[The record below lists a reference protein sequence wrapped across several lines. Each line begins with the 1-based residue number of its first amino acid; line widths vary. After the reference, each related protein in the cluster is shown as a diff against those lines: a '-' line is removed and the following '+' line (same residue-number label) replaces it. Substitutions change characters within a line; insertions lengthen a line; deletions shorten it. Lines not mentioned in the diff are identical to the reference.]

1 MLLAE
6 QSTSND
12 AFPEP
17 ECGGFSLATEVYFM
31 ESFRAMSRMGAIMGE
46 DIALQHRWESMGE
59 LLLESVRKQY
69 WKESAGYFT
78 SGPAGSESYECDY
91 WESAGQEIAVWSR
104 FGIATREQR
113 RRVLDRLPEV
123 AMNEFGVSVFPYREE
138 TNHFYNATWV
148 AWTAG
153 MSAAAG
159 REGRLDLLTRMIA
172 QQVRNGV
179 MNKTFYEVIDYHTVR
194 AWRWPGQLWHAM
206 AFVSYF
212 FLGILG
218 IEYDECGLT
227 FHPALPESLA
237 GM

>member
-1 MLLAE
+1 
-6 QSTSND
+6 
-12 AFPEP
+12 
-17 ECGGFSLATEVYFM
+17 
-31 ESFRAMSRMGAIMGE
+31 
-46 DIALQHRWESMGE
+46 
-59 LLLESVRKQY
+59 
-69 WKESAGYFT
+69 
-78 SGPAGSESYECDY
+78 
-91 WESAGQEIAVWSR
+91 
-104 FGIATREQR
+104 
-113 RRVLDRLPEV
+113 
-123 AMNEFGVSVFPYREE
+123 
-138 TNHFYNATWV
+138 
-148 AWTAG
+148 

-218 IEYDECGLT
+218 MEYDECGLT